1 MPLLVLLVVVDLVVP
16 EERLVAIAPKEV
28 LGADVLVGV
37 LGLLLHGRLVGFVLP
52 VSVPPHLTIDSSHEQ
67 AWHGKIDGEL
77 PPEFTA
83 LGGMLLD
90 AGTLAVEFVVLGS
103 DELLGGLAAVH
114 AAAQRRTDGG
124 HTLAGAEEGA
134 LGKHGGVWARA
145 DRADRKSVV

>member
-1 MPLLVLLVVVDLVVP
+1 
-16 EERLVAIAPKEV
+16 
-28 LGADVLVGV
+28 
-37 LGLLLHGRLVGFVLP
+37 
-52 VSVPPHLTIDSSHEQ
+52 
-67 AWHGKIDGEL
+67 
-77 PPEFTA
+77 
-83 LGGMLLD
+83 MLLD

-145 DRADRKSVV
+145 DRAWVQRNCRRGGGLTESEVAAAA